1 VNNRVINRLISP
13 HAGQPVLSCQW
24 SRNNRYLL
32 TTGGDHRARLWDVR
46 TGRQLM
52 IYTAQPRSNKCEYM
66 QASFSHN
73 EDYILIASSEFTEA
87 DVSLMDART
96 GSLLVPKLGL
106 HAGGPCRCLASSP
119 SESTFITGGD
129 DFKVR
134 YVDIAAPGAEQA
146 AAEY

>member
-1 VNNRVINRLISP
+1 
-13 HAGQPVLSCQW
+13 
-24 SRNNRYLL
+24 
-32 TTGGDHRARLWDVR
+32 
-46 TGRQLM
+46 
-52 IYTAQPRSNKCEYM
+52 M